1 MANTFKS
8 YTKASVTTALT
19 DVYTTPAA
27 TTSIVIGISLSNTL
41 DNGNTVY
48 ADVKVDKAA
57 AVDDVFLIRNAPLY
71 DGAAFTLA
79 DTGKIILETGD
90 KIQVISD
97 TASSVDVLVSVL
109 EQT

>member
-8 YTKASVTTALT
+8 FTKASVTTSLT

-27 TTSIVIGISLSNTL
+27 TTSIVIGICLTNST
-41 DNGNTVY
+41 GTGTVY
-48 ADVKVDKAA
+48 ADVKLDKSA
-57 AVDDVFLIRNAPLY
+57 AVDDVWLIRNVPLY
-71 DGAAFTLA
+71 NGSSFTLA

-97 TASSVDVLVSVL
+97 TTTSVDVLVSVL

>member
-8 YTKASVTTALT
+8 YTKASVTDGLT
-19 DVYTTPAA
+19 DIYTAPGA
-27 TTSIVIGISLSNTL
+27 TTSIIIGIALANKL

-48 ADVKVDKAA
+48 ADVKIDKATG
-57 AVDDVFLIRNAPLY
+57 DDVFLIRNVPLY
-71 DGAAFTLA
+71 DGAAFTFV

-90 KIQVISD
+90 KLQAISD
-97 TASSVDVLVSVL
+97 TASSVDIIVSVL

>member
-8 YTKASVTTALT
+8 YTKTTVTNSLT
-19 DVYTTPAA
+19 DIYTVPSA
-27 TTSIVIGISLSNTL
+27 TTSIVIGISLANIL

-48 ADVKVDKAA
+48 ADVKVDKSTG
-57 AVDDVFLIRNAPLY
+57 DDVFLIKNAPLY
-71 DGAAFTLA
+71 AGAAFTLS

-90 KIQVISD
+90 KIQAISN
-97 TASSVDVLVSVL
+97 TASSVDILVSVL